1 LAFFSLDADSNQQTV
16 IDHGVL
22 SMPTFLVFRDGVEIL
37 RLVGARPKRRLGME
51 LDEALTLAA
60 AAK

>member
-1 LAFFSLDADSNQQTV
+1 
-16 IDHGVL
+16 
-22 SMPTFLVFRDGVEIL
+22 MPTFLVFRDGVEIL

-51 LDEALTLAA
+51 LAEALTLAA